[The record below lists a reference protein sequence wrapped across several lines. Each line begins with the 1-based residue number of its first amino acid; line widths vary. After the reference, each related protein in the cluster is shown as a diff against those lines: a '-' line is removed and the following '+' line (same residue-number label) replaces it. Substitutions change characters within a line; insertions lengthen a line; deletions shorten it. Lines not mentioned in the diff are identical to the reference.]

1 MKAMKVSGVEV
12 VKLDSLRFNPH
23 VAERSFTEK
32 EYLEQKEKMRN
43 SGITS
48 PFVVERVTQKVL
60 SGNLLLLI
68 AFEMGLTHVPVV
80 YTDFK
85 PQTNRILRSV
95 A

>member
-1 MKAMKVSGVEV
+1 MKAMKVSSVEV
-12 VKLDSLRFNPH
+12 VKTNSLRFNTQ
-23 VAERSFTEK
+23 VAERSFTEQ

-48 PFVVERVTQKVL
+48 PLVVERVTQKVL

-68 AFEMGLTHVPVV
+68 AFEMGLSHVPVV
-80 YTDFK
+80 YADFK
-85 PQTNRILRSV
+85 SQTNRNLRSV